1 MGVPLIGVNV
11 PHNEGF
17 NATVSIDNAKSMR
30 MAINHLHALGH
41 RRIAYICTDASE
53 APMEYSADSR
63 CRDSNR
69 PVRRMRISNS

>member
-30 MAINHLHALGH
+30 MAINHLHAWGTGVSLHLH
-41 RRIAYICTDASE
+41 RRLGGADGIQCGL
-53 APMEYSADSR
+53 APAEI
-63 CRDSNR
+63 
-69 PVRRMRISNS
+69 RIGLCGV